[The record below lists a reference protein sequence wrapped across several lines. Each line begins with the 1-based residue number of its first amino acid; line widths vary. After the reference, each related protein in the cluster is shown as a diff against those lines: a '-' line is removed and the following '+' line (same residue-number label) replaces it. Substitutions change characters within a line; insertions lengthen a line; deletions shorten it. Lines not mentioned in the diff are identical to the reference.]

1 MVLTTK
7 GFPSIFA
14 KNHHTMRRHIFTTII
29 AATVLFASCKKDD
42 NNNSNPTS
50 SNIPAGQATIS
61 FNTDKDFGGTTSIN
75 IPPSVSTTSVRVN
88 NGTRDQIALTA
99 VQYQGSAISSAML
112 TVYVDAGAST
122 SAGNITANF
131 NASGNANPA
140 VLLISNTSVSGQSTA
155 YTSETGTVTITK
167 LSATEVEGTFSC
179 NAVNESTNAN
189 IGVTNGKFAAKFK

>member
-1 MVLTTK
+1 MVK
-7 GFPSIFA
+7 RFPSIFA
-14 KNHHTMRRHIFTTII
+14 KNHHTMRKHIFTTII

-75 IPPSVSTTSVRVN
+75 IPASATTSAVRVN
-88 NGTRDQIALTA
+88 NGTKDQITLIAATT
-99 VQYQGSAISSAML
+99 QGSSVSTANFS
-112 TVYVDAGAST
+112 VYVDAGAST

-131 NASGNANPA
+131 DNSVNNDIA
-140 VLLISNTSVSGQSTA
+140 VLAISNTSFAGQSA
-155 YTSETGTVTITK
+155 SYASKTGTVTITK

-179 NAVNESTNAN
+179 NAVNESTNTN